1 MEYVLTIIMCA
12 IVEGKTSCLPPHQFE
27 KTYIDGYSCML
38 DGYTKAYD
46 KIVELGKEDVNK
58 FNIYIKFGCNENI
71 SNKTTTSSKSIES

>member
-71 SNKTTTSSKSIES
+71 SNKTTTSSKSIKS

>member
-71 SNKTTTSSKSIES
+71 SNKTTIKSLIK

>member
-1 MEYVLTIIMCA
+1 MEFVLTMIICA
-12 IVEGKTSCLPPHQFE
+12 YVEGKTTCMQPHKFE
-27 KTYIDGYSCML
+27 KTYIDGY
-38 DGYTKAYD
+38 TKSYD